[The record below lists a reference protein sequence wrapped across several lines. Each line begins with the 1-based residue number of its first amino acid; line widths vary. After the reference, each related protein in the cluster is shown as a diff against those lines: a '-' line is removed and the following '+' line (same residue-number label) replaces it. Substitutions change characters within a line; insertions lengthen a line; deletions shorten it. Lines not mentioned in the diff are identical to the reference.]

1 MRRAGLF
8 AAANVPFTIQW
19 VGGQITRAMT
29 THMQAAFKTATLP
42 FHSDAETWKTDVV
55 RVKERLEP
63 VNGFLRVPEGPGLGV
78 TLDREA
84 LEQLKQNRPP
94 EQPPYILRTQ
104 FKNGTIMYY
113 LMRPPKTSHFMVLPH
128 RWRLIPLSF
137 DSPLS
142 TDYWDDD
149 GTPEYRA
156 MFKRLEAEE
165 MVLKTE

>member
-1 MRRAGLF
+1 
-8 AAANVPFTIQW
+8 
-19 VGGQITRAMT
+19 
-29 THMQAAFKTATLP
+29 
-42 FHSDAETWKTDVV
+42 
-55 RVKERLEP
+55 
-63 VNGFLRVPEGPGLGV
+63 GPGLGV

-94 EQPPYILRTQ
+94 EQPPYILRTR
-104 FKNGTIMYY
+104 FKNGTIMYN

-156 MFKRLEAEE
+156 MFKRLEVKGMLIE
-165 MVLKTE
+165 KK

>member
-1 MRRAGLF
+1 M
-8 AAANVPFTIQW
+8 VC
-19 VGGQITRAMT
+19 
-29 THMQAAFKTATLP
+29 HMQAAFKTAN
-42 FHSDAETWKTDVV
+42 FHFGNGSEILDSDV
-55 RVKERLEP
+55 VKERLEP

-94 EQPPYILRTQ
+94 EQPPYILRTR

-128 RWRLIPLSF
+128 RWRLIPMSF

-156 MFKRLEAEE
+156 IFKRLE
-165 MVLKTE
+165 TEKILLERK